1 MSKSVEAEISQLLD
15 DAEARHSC
23 ALAPS
28 SRLQN
33 ALLRRV
39 ASGELV
45 SPAHGLFVRAS
56 TWQSVDGSPALRSEY
71 LARGLGALHPTWTF
85 CGPTA
90 AAIHG
95 LRISYPL
102 LQQIHASS
110 PTSGRIQANQLVQR
124 HFINTSEACEV
135 NGLRVTT
142 LERTALD
149 CLRTLD
155 FADALAV
162 GDAAAAKLGWDD
174 EQLFCYLK
182 YTGKGLTG
190 IRKALDVAKYVDAR
204 SESGGESIARAAMIE
219 LGYVIP
225 KLQVWVENPLDA
237 AHPFRVDGMWI
248 LSDGTVVIFEM
259 DGNEKRENPEM
270 TGGRSATEV
279 LADERQRESLLSVTG
294 ARVLRLSY
302 ADVCNR
308 TELSRRLN
316 AFGVPLVRSSEG
328 YRLTRAIAPMEGG
341 LPAENG
347 AIIRDGWLRF
357 EPARR

>member
-1 MSKSVEAEISQLLD
+1 MSKRVEAEIAQLLD
-15 DAEARHSC
+15 EAEASRSC
-23 ALAPS
+23 ALAPN

-39 ASGELV
+39 AAGELA
-45 SPAHGLFVRAS
+45 SPAPGLFVRTS
-56 TWQSVDGSPALRSEY
+56 TWQSVEGSLALRSEY
-71 LARGLGALHPTWTF
+71 LTRGLAALHPTWTF

-95 LRISYPL
+95 LRVGYPL
-102 LQQIHASS
+102 LKQIHVST
-110 PTSGRIQANQLVQR
+110 PTSGRVQANQLVQR
-124 HFINTSEACEV
+124 HFINSSETSTV

-162 GDAAAAKLGWDD
+162 GDAAAAKLGWDT
-174 EQLFCYLK
+174 EQLCCHLEFA
-182 YTGKGLTG
+182 GKGLTG
-190 IRKALDVAKYVDAR
+190 IRKALDVAKRVDAR

-219 LGYVIP
+219 LGYVVP

-248 LSDGTVVIFEM
+248 LPSGTVVIFEM

-270 TGGRSATEV
+270 TGGRSTAEV
-279 LADERQRESLLSVTG
+279 FADERQRESLLSVTG

-302 ADVCNR
+302 ADVCDR
-308 TELSRRLN
+308 AELSRRLD
-316 AFGVPLVRSSEG
+316 AFGVPLVDSRSG
-328 YRLTRAIAPMEGG
+328 YLMTRAIAPMEGG
-341 LPAENG
+341 QPAENG
-347 AIIRDGWLRF
+347 AIIRDNWLRF
-357 EPARR
+357 EA